1 MKRSTLLLLL
11 LTLTTSSLM
20 AQRKVT
26 FAVDAGVYNRE
37 NEILPLWETKR
48 PKTRK
53 QNRLGKHKSDKGKA
67 PYRSYRSEL
76 NAIARRASHE
86 AYG

>member
-1 MKRSTLLLLL
+1 MSLLE
-11 LTLTTSSLM
+11 TFMRPSSYSP
-20 AQRKVT
+20 A
-26 FAVDAGVYNRE
+26 FYNRE

-48 PKTRK
+48 PKTGK

>member
-1 MKRSTLLLLL
+1 MSIHVCTQLY
-11 LTLTTSSLM
+11 THVYTT
-20 AQRKVT
+20 VYT
-26 FAVDAGVYNRE
+26 YNRE

>member
-1 MKRSTLLLLL
+1 MRTQTSRENGI
-11 LTLTTSSLM
+11 SSLY
-20 AQRKVT
+20 
-26 FAVDAGVYNRE
+26 VYNRE